1 MGDDAAAMRD
11 LVRKASSQRPL
22 EADEQ
27 EDLLRR
33 AAGGD
38 KAGQDRLVEVFLPTV
53 VRLAAARREHGL
65 SLPDLVQ
72 EGSIGLIEAIRTFSA
87 SGEADF
93 AGFAESHIT
102 AQLDSAIDAEAAAV
116 RETQLLITAAEDYDR
131 TQIVLHRELHR
142 EPTEQEL
149 AEKLEWNVE
158 RTRYVAR
165 VVADARQR
173 HDEELLAFVDPESLD
188 LDADGDGE
196 PASE

>member
-1 MGDDAAAMRD
+1 MGDDAAAMLD
-11 LVRKASSQRPL
+11 LVRKASSPRPL

>member
-11 LVRKASSQRPL
+11 LVRKASSPRPL

>member
-22 EADEQ
+22 EAREQ

-33 AAGGD
+33 AAEGD
-38 KAGQDRLVEVFLPTV
+38 QAGQDRLVEVFLPTV

-131 TQIVLHRELHR
+131 TQLVLRRELHR

>member
-1 MGDDAAAMRD
+1 MGDDAEAMRD
-11 LVRKASSQRPL
+11 LVHKAKSQRSL
-22 EADEQ
+22 EPDEQ
-27 EDLLRR
+27 EELLRR

-38 KAGQDRLVEVFLPTV
+38 KASQERLVEAFLPTV
-53 VRLAAARREHGL
+53 VRLAAARSDQGL
-65 SLPDLVQ
+65 SVPDLVQ

-165 VVADARQR
+165 VVADARRR

>member
-11 LVRKASSQRPL
+11 LVRKAGSQRPL
-22 EADEQ
+22 EAREQ

-33 AAGGD
+33 AAAGD
-38 KAGQDRLVEVFLPTV
+38 QAGQDRLVEVFLPTV

-131 TQIVLHRELHR
+131 TQLVLRRELHR

-188 LDADGDGE
+188 LDADGHGE
-196 PASE
+196 PASA

>member
-22 EADEQ
+22 EAREQ

-33 AAGGD
+33 AAAGD
-38 KAGQDRLVEVFLPTV
+38 QAGQDRLVEVFLPTV

-131 TQIVLHRELHR
+131 TQLVLRRELHR

>member
-165 VVADARQR
+165 VVADARRR

>member
-131 TQIVLHRELHR
+131 TQLVLRRELHR

>member
-11 LVRKASSQRPL
+11 LVRKAGSQRPL

-131 TQIVLHRELHR
+131 TQLVLRRELHR

>member
-11 LVRKASSQRPL
+11 LVRKASSQKPL
-22 EADEQ
+22 EAREQ

-33 AAGGD
+33 AAAGD
-38 KAGQDRLVEVFLPTV
+38 QAGQDRLVEVFLPTV

>member
-11 LVRKASSQRPL
+11 LVRKAGSQRPL
-22 EADEQ
+22 EAREQ

-33 AAGGD
+33 AAAGD
-38 KAGQDRLVEVFLPTV
+38 QAGQDRLVEVFLPTV
-53 VRLAAARREHGL
+53 VRREHGL

-131 TQIVLHRELHR
+131 TQLVLRRELHR

>member
-11 LVRKASSQRPL
+11 LVRKAGSQRPL
-22 EADEQ
+22 EAREQ

-33 AAGGD
+33 AAAGD
-38 KAGQDRLVEVFLPTV
+38 QAGQDRLVEVFLPTV
-53 VRLAAARREHGL
+53 ARLAAARREHGL

-131 TQIVLHRELHR
+131 TQLVLRRELHR

>member
-11 LVRKASSQRPL
+11 LVRKAGSQRPL
-22 EADEQ
+22 EAREQ

-33 AAGGD
+33 AAAGD
-38 KAGQDRLVEVFLPTV
+38 QAGQDRLVEVFLPTV

-131 TQIVLHRELHR
+131 TQLVLRRELHR

-173 HDEELLAFVDPESLD
+173 HDEELLALVDPESLD

>member
-22 EADEQ
+22 EAEEQ

-165 VVADARQR
+165 VVADARRR

>member
-1 MGDDAAAMRD
+1 MTKHCVEYFGSDRNS
-11 LVRKASSQRPL
+11 VRSPL
-22 EADEQ
+22 
-27 EDLLRR
+27 
-33 AAGGD
+33 G
-38 KAGQDRLVEVFLPTV
+38 
-53 VRLAAARREHGL
+53 
-65 SLPDLVQ
+65 
-72 EGSIGLIEAIRTFSA
+72 EGTIRTFSA

-131 TQIVLHRELHR
+131 TQLVLRRELHR

>member
-38 KAGQDRLVEVFLPTV
+38 RTGQDRLVEVFLPTV

-131 TQIVLHRELHR
+131 TQLVLRRELHR

-165 VVADARQR
+165 VVADARRR